1 MSNEKEQEYFK
12 CITTM
17 RECISVEI
25 RLWNISDIYK
35 KVIPDEGTSNEFL
48 CKCYIDTVN
57 ETTGIMKYILG
68 HVRGDVFHRVFHR
81 PKGFGDYHRDEYCEE
96 GETDS
101 FKGTVVRALV
111 ELDKAR
117 MRLAE
122 RMLELSNDVGLIDD
136 FAEYAQGYHHALSEG
151 HTLIELYKCLRHIHS
166 GKYKL
171 EILSDNIGE
180 ISKFDTLFCTNNQ
193 IFIEYTLNAYK
204 GIRAGIDMFDPEIT
218 NHNKSNNW
226 KPMTFVWAHTGEEI
240 TKR

>member
-1 MSNEKEQEYFK
+1 MSNNEKEQEYYK
-12 CITTM
+12 SIAAM
-17 RECISVEI
+17 SKCISVEV

-35 KVIPDEGTSNEFL
+35 KVTPDEGTSNEFL

-68 HVRGDVFHRVFHR
+68 HVRGGVFHR
-81 PKGFGDYHRDEYCEE
+81 PKGFGDYHRDEYYEE
-96 GETDS
+96 IETDS
-101 FKGTVVRALV
+101 FKDTVVRALV

-136 FAEYAQGYHHALSEG
+136 FAEYAQGHHHALSKG
-151 HTLIELYKCLRHIHS
+151 HTLIELYKCLRHIHG

-180 ISKFDTLFCTNNQ
+180 ISKFDALFCVDNQ

-204 GIRAGIDMFDPEIT
+204 GIQAGIDMFDPAIT
-218 NHNKSNNW
+218 NHNKSKNW
-226 KPMTFVWAHTGEEI
+226 KPMTFVWAHTEEVI
-240 TKR
+240 AIR